1 MSKKLF
7 PNKLVYFSQ
16 ILSFIVI
23 AIFFITYEYNMAAKM
38 IFSICIVLNLV
49 SMIIIIKS
57 KFKLF
62 KSKSLNIFFF
72 ITTILFSLLMIIT
85 MILLYMLTDTSS

>member
-16 ILSFIVI
+16 ILSFVVT
-23 AIFFITYEYNMAAKM
+23 AIFFITYEYNMAMKM
-38 IFSICIVLNLV
+38 IFLICIILNLV
-49 SMIIIIKS
+49 SMIMIIKS

-72 ITTILFSLLMIIT
+72 ITAILFSLLMIIT
-85 MILLYMLTDTSS
+85 MILLYMLTDASS